1 MTIRITDTAHM
12 LVGNG
17 CGHKARREE
26 RINEALDQS
35 FPAGDPPA
43 FRPVNN
49 ATRSLQRG
57 LRLQRE
63 AVRTCRPRSTAPGPL
78 GRGAYNQDQR
88 RAKGDDGHAYIQF
101 RSGAGSGA

>member
-1 MTIRITDTAHM
+1 MTNRITDAAHM

-35 FPAGDPPA
+35 FPASDPPA
-43 FRPVNN
+43 FRPVNG
-49 ATRSLQRG
+49 ATRNLQRG

-63 AVRTCRPRSTAPGPL
+63 AVRTCRSHSTAPGPL
-78 GRGAYNQDQR
+78 GRRAYNQDQH
-88 RAKGDDGHAYIQF
+88 RAKGDDGHAYIEF